1 MNMLSNN
8 DCTTY
13 GSSCLYLGKRAC
25 KLGYSGLAVYF
36 KLDIENNYEIPDA
49 EGLLRNL
56 LSLRQ
61 PTTSVSSYSRPSRDI
76 CDLHGFQR
84 QCLMR
89 KAPVEVLN

>member
-1 MNMLSNN
+1 MNVLSNN

-36 KLDIENNYEIPDA
+36 KLDMENSYEIPDA
-49 EGLLRNL
+49 EGFLRNL
-56 LSLRQ
+56 FYLR
-61 PTTSVSSYSRPSRDI
+61 TSVSSYSWPSRDT
-76 CDLHGFQR
+76 CDLHRFQR